1 MPCPPPGGLPNPRI
15 KPRSPTLQADFLPSE
30 LPGKPKSTAVGSLSL
45 LQGIFLTQE
54 LNWGLQHC
62 RQILY
67 QLGHLGSPCLPYSI
81 SQSHVVSKPVFSIYL
96 NFKVHFLKVS
106 KIGAPNGHIW
116 NKIMV
121 VLNYNP
127 KYKINI
133 RESNAKN
140 LALCAPKPEG
150 STETEFWK
158 NKENPFNLCLAK
170 GKQQAN
176 VSRTVPFSL
185 GNRERFYIPQKV
197 FFFFFFFCK
206 ISNWSKLASGKGV
219 CCS

>member
-1 MPCPPPGGLPNPRI
+1 M
-15 KPRSPTLQADFLPSE
+15 
-30 LPGKPKSTAVGSLSL
+30 GSLSL

-133 RESNAKN
+133 RESDAKN